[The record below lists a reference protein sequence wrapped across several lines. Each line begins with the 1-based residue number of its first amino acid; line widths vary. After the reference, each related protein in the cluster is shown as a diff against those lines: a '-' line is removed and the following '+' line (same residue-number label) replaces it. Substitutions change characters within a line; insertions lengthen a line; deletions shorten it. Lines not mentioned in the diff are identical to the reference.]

1 MDPVLL
7 HADLYSRLQ
16 RIRDDVRRIFDETR
30 LRDRG
35 TDDIDG
41 KRRLERVPAF
51 SHRNFRRLRGR
62 DIKLVRAQ
70 LLRLADFINGASDLK
85 PIARSG
91 LKPIDLDRRL
101 SRLRGSAHWQ
111 ETGRLI
117 RLALEDEPRLALGA
131 ASVATIVREEPV
143 RVASLAS
150 LARSGNEVEEVIRG
164 VNKVYARLAALPALE
179 GNDVGP
185 TDKWDDLMRS
195 HSSCVHV
202 LTHRGAVGGYWMGFA
217 LSAAAY
223 ASALN
228 GENVNSSLSEFDV
241 EPMELPG
248 AYQFYL
254 VDLFVLPEFREAGSA
269 AKLLRSF
276 TTYLSGCAE
285 NKLVVE
291 RVVANVSSRSAEVTA
306 RKLGFRYVTEHKT
319 HLSPKLEPG
328 GALLPT
334 RIYEL
339 DLLAAV
345 RPEIFRFDAELARS
359 YPQPAA

>member
-1 MDPVLL
+1 VNPVLL
-7 HADLYSRLQ
+7 DAALYSRLRQ
-16 RIRDDVRRIFDETR
+16 VRDDVRRIFDETR
-30 LRDRG
+30 FRDRG

-51 SHRNFRRLRGR
+51 SHRNFRRLRGG

-70 LLRLADFINGASDLK
+70 LLRLADFIDDTSGLK
-85 PIARSG
+85 PSARSG
-91 LKPIDLDRRL
+91 LKPVELDRRL
-101 SRLRGSAHWQ
+101 GRLRGSVHWQ

-131 ASVATIVREEPV
+131 ESLAAIMVEEPV

-150 LARSGNEVEEVIRG
+150 LARSGNDVEEVIRG
-164 VNKVYARLAALPALE
+164 VNKVYSRLAALPALE
-179 GNDVGP
+179 GNEVGP
-185 TDKWDDLMRS
+185 TDKWDELMRS

-217 LSAAAY
+217 LSSAAY
-223 ASALN
+223 ASALT
-228 GENVNSSLSEFDV
+228 GENVNSTLSEFDV

-248 AYQFYL
+248 VYQFYL

-276 TTYLSGCAE
+276 TTYLFDCAE
-285 NKLVVE
+285 NQLVVE
-291 RVVANVSSRSAEVTA
+291 RVVANISSRSAEVTA
-306 RKLGFRYVTEHKT
+306 HKLGFRFITEHKT
-319 HLSPKLEPG
+319 HVSPKLEPG

-339 DLLAAV
+339 DLLAAE
-345 RPEIFRFDAELARS
+345 RPEIFRFDARLARS
-359 YPQPAA
+359 YPQAAA